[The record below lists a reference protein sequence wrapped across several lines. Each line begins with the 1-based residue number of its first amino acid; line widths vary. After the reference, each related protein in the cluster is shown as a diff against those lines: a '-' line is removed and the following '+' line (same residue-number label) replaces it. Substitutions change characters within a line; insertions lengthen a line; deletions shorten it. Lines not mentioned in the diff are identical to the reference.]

1 MKKGRQDRIAE
12 TLTNGESVIEGLLHG
27 RFHPLSCSGWRFREE
42 GESGERCSLIDDLLS
57 LFD

>member
-1 MKKGRQDRIAE
+1 LKCVGE
-12 TLTNGESVIEGLLHG
+12 NGESVIEGLLHG